1 MAKRNRPS
9 ALARYQAD
17 MKKDK
22 RKPIRSLYVSFRVTQ
37 DERLSILTEA
47 RRVGHS
53 LSDYCRLLCL
63 RNKVMDMSETARKE
77 RRILIN
83 MANNCNQIARRINT
97 EGVNPWTV
105 AAVEQ
110 LLDDIQKQ
118 KRL

>member
-1 MAKRNRPS
+1 MAKRHSPS

-17 MKKDK
+17 KNKDK
-22 RKPIRSLYVSFRVTQ
+22 VKPVRSLYISFRVSQ

-47 RRVGHS
+47 LRVGHS
-53 LSDYCRLLCL
+53 LSDYCRQLCL
-63 RNKVMDMSETARKE
+63 KRKVKDISEAVRKE

-97 EGVNPWTV
+97 EGVNPRTV

-118 KRL
+118 KKQ

>member
-1 MAKRNRPS
+1 MAKRNNPS

-17 MKKDK
+17 LNKEKE
-22 RKPIRSLYVSFRVTQ
+22 RPIRSLYVSFRVTQ

-53 LSDYCRLLCL
+53 LSDYCRQLCL
-63 RNKVMDMSETARKE
+63 KRQVRDMSETARKE
-77 RRILIN
+77 RRIFIN

-97 EGVNPWTV
+97 EGVNPRTM

>member
-1 MAKRNRPS
+1 
-9 ALARYQAD
+9 
-17 MKKDK
+17 
-22 RKPIRSLYVSFRVTQ
+22 
-37 DERLSILTEA
+37 
-47 RRVGHS
+47 
-53 LSDYCRLLCL
+53 
-63 RNKVMDMSETARKE
+63 
-77 RRILIN
+77 

>member
-1 MAKRNRPS
+1 MARKRDPS

-17 MKKDK
+17 KNREKQ
-22 RKPIRSLYVSFRVTQ
+22 KPVRTLYISFRVSQ
-37 DERLSILTEA
+37 DERLAILTEA
-47 RRVGHS
+47 MRVGHS

-63 RNKVMDMSETARKE
+63 KRKVKDMSETARKE

-97 EGVNPWTV
+97 EGVNPLTV

-118 KRL
+118 KRQ